1 MTHAEIIAEA
11 NFLLKL
17 YCMYYT
23 YYVLLLYNTLKQ
35 LANTYTDECILMLL
49 LLMWLRPVE

>member
-17 YCMYYT
+17 YRMYYT